1 MGGSYDLHSIVRN
14 LRSNKIT
21 DRKRAFSALRSALK
35 DQSIL
40 ASLDKNTLDK
50 VSLTWDLVAGNIA
63 KVIEQEL
70 NKSTGH
76 GKSRVAGPDVLAAVM
91 LLRTVVQ
98 LANRSRNKCRGRA
111 GQSLLNPRKMLEHVQ
126 RVLAGGPWE
135 QQLQVQYTRL
145 LRLLLLLDGWQATL
159 PPSLYH
165 GLVEGV
171 CQLLRS
177 DKEDTDVVALSSTLH
192 HLVTLGFYQ
201 EDACLETVLR
211 TLAGSFAKIRETGT
225 ASQVVLQ
232 LSSLVEVGRR
242 LGARRRRLLC
252 TLGEPLVRTLLLLGT
267 WNSPQIK
274 VLSLEFLALQLS
286 LHRTSDADQSG
297 WQCLLRDWH
306 HLLMQQLQEASVL
319 NQQEL
324 RVRRAQ
330 VWLAAE
336 TLHQLEPSGTALH
349 TAVAALVAAKSLGRD
364 VLPRLEVLACY
375 LWKYP
380 ETAGHMLPSLQK
392 LLEFLT
398 QCYSSSKLL
407 DVKRCVLRCYHGVA
421 HALVAGQR
429 PPWPLWNV
437 VWEQTAKTVFLNQ
450 CVEEG
455 HLVLQ
460 ELLRKQLAACSD
472 LGSLFCPGRPL
483 EPSALR
489 SLCVTLCQATHVDA
503 LLPEKHRWRLWL
515 LELPATVQLGSALV
529 MGAELLAALCL
540 ARPATALA
548 SQYSPPQVWQDPYP
562 WRAILDADLERRTT
576 AVPRTES
583 GAKDTGS
590 WHKSPVTVVETA
602 WEATLDTLAKQ
613 GLAFLDSIE
622 TLPACL
628 CSGAM
633 GAILLTH
640 MWRLQVRPALFDSPL
655 VQQLQSCLRDCTEKL
670 VHQQQCW
677 KDAAWLCLLE
687 ALLSYVE
694 GGPAPAC
701 AWLLGALP
709 QELDDCLLTT
719 LRATPDCIGD
729 DIGVRPH
736 GDVTEGC
743 HVDSD
748 EWADDSLP
756 SSSVASS
763 QGSSGDDFEFA
774 DTGQPVCYDMAAT
787 VLSPDRLTQEETQQL
802 AVLRIALSYFCLGRR
817 AAAAAGGALDL
828 LLQLLEEAARG
839 LSAWSIQA
847 ALQVLRMLLERA
859 ELLNE
864 AELFSLVDALRELM
878 KVHCRQL
885 DVSAA
890 LLELARLCV
899 PALNRRV
906 AGTELRHCFLVVL
919 DAYTALLSQGILN
932 EAVSLAFLRLLLECL
947 QEPSSSW
954 VRLTVDGQPVS
965 VLQYTLRFLGSSHD
979 SVRTLAAENMAVFLR
994 GQQPASLQALLP
1006 LLYKHLEADVSRED
1020 EHHSGCLVFATA
1032 LANAAI
1038 ALGPHLGGT
1047 ATALVLQA
1055 VRDRGL
1061 PDTLAA
1067 KVLGFAHA
1075 DPWAE
1080 VHLPAVVY
1088 HWLRRGL
1095 PLAELPVS
1103 ALGCSSATQFWKCH
1117 WVRVLPAVVEC
1128 CHSRAVQLVSDS
1140 VSIPAREL
1148 LRQVAP
1154 SVLSRALPSSEPLRF
1169 LQEHLS
1175 PEVVEQVFVDHLP
1188 EVLVSVLQ
1196 LACDLPTHATP
1207 HDDQYPP
1214 CLGEGQV
1221 QECLQ
1226 LLERKCCGDLLAVLL
1241 RKRDGVQLVLE
1252 GLQQCAGPR
1261 LAALK
1266 HLVAMVSLALARP
1279 TGLGGSE
1286 CFVLRT
1292 LTRQLL
1298 RKLPVQGG
1306 ADDTVR
1312 LVARLLR
1319 QLYEASLVYKEA
1331 ARNLPLIINA
1341 LAPFVDDKNTAV
1353 EVQRLVQ
1360 ILLSDEKL
1368 EAAAMLVLP
1377 RCCHGSLD
1385 AVQLRLK
1392 QGLVTQVLAVFT
1404 QSLKQDL
1411 LSGHEDIGTL
1421 VALGSLLKERR
1432 ADLLMDM
1439 QGKLFFT
1446 EAASSSPLHQLV
1458 VVLFQQARSPHR
1470 QVREASLHCLGILG
1484 PIEWHLPCL
1493 STAHWNPISG
1503 MVDEPTKGC
1512 RHISYAIIFRTMER
1526 YLSHPDA
1533 KLSRVACQVLK
1544 CALATPAGFSFAS
1557 QHGQAEDMEDTFA
1570 FLHPFVPSQCKASL
1584 VLYYIY
1590 GYHDRHSPQD
1600 FLEKYLEY
1608 CDIAGIPP
1616 DRHVQLLP
1624 AALEGSAKQWWH
1636 FSARL
1641 TSFKESVLEEVDS
1654 NGDIVKSWC
1663 QRGLKSFEAKKQQK
1677 VVIEHLE
1684 SFNLGRATADIII
1697 DCVERS
1703 ITELPKE
1710 KLLCFFSDGPNTMKS
1725 VKKLKD
1731 AVHRNIL
1738 DIGECNLHK
1747 ILPCLV
1753 TVEETVKSIK
1763 YVVASVPHM
1772 INGKQVS
1779 PLERPLSATDLSRL
1793 ELWAPEEACDHA
1805 TWITNLVCTLIR
1817 CCNDHILWAL
1827 LPLCSMAVDLCELL
1841 FPLVVETLSDEGSY
1855 WSAVVS
1861 GMAIFLDHHAE
1872 AQVKDEAQRSQSTV
1886 VSEPMSTE
1894 LTSGLVYCCQSSVAV
1909 MMSAVERM
1917 VVRRDAKARTL
1928 WEGLR
1933 LGCVNFLRAAQAAE
1947 FCGHHVTAVQCVE
1960 LWWDSLAR
1968 PCDDG
1973 GAPFLHWSAAEAA
1986 PVQSVLLSS
1995 LSGLGDLDALTGCR
2009 CLALG
2014 GPAHLLLWRHWAE
2027 QQGGHWPT
2035 LLAQADLA
2043 ATGRNAR
2050 LGHALKQCGL
2060 YHTLAAYLEPSTP
2073 DLAELQAECAWRLAN
2088 WDCQLSHDDHGC
2100 GHMGLHRG
2108 IFMTLSSMSSQDTE
2122 ELCSGLKAC
2131 RELLSSRF
2139 SAMTQLGST
2148 LQLNQLLAKM
2158 QMCTVLEECAAL
2170 LCGNEDEAVLLA
2182 RWEQRAAQPAVHFD
2196 VAEPVLWLQSVVLGQ
2211 LHSLQADAARTSI
2224 LRHYAVHARI
2234 NQRLAL
2240 ARVALQQLEC
2250 CAPDQASRWLLEEA
2264 RIQLAHGD
2272 CTEAQHTLWTLLR
2285 QLSQQHEMCNAQ
2297 ETGGVTRA
2305 YAEVLQLYGE
2315 CLAES
2320 HLESSDT
2327 IAREYLDKAVQLLS
2341 GRAEDALWA
2350 AHLRL
2355 AQFADSQLQS
2365 MEQYLH
2371 SPEFRAKQE
2380 LLQQS
2385 SHILDCT
2392 QSSGKRTSIEEARAL
2407 RLLERQSNLDR
2418 GEAASLEAVRRRH
2431 LLQAI
2436 DNYLQCLRGGHSL
2449 RLFRLVS
2456 LWIANATAP
2465 EVNALLQQGLRKLES
2480 HKFVPLIYQLAA
2492 RMSRPDGSTFPG
2504 LLFQLIERVVRDHPY
2519 QTLPVVLALCNADRD
2534 PTATIPRAAKKAKTS
2549 PTEDRVEGARY
2560 LVLQLRKGGGLC
2572 SSILGPLERL
2582 MDAYIHLAYL
2592 DPPGVP
2598 RGQTAVRLPRDT
2610 PLLKLGPMDRVPVLT
2625 QNVEVDHSASYCN
2638 LPGILR
2644 FSAEYRLCGGINKP
2658 KVITCVSQ
2666 DGSEYKQLVKGRDDL
2681 RQDAVMQQAFGLV
2694 NCLLAHDPTATG
2706 RLAMRTYKVV
2716 PLSRRSGLVQWCEGT
2731 QPFSEFLLTPHT
2743 GAHQRYQP
2751 HDWTPVACRN
2761 AMQEVHKG
2769 SPEER
2774 LHVYQEVCS
2783 HFHPVFRYFFFEQFP
2798 EPSRWFERRRAYI
2811 HSVATGSIGKH
2822 TCLIASS

>member
-1 MGGSYDLHSIVRN
+1 M
-14 LRSNKIT
+14 
-21 DRKRAFSALRSALK
+21 K

-76 GKSRVAGPDVLAAVM
+76 GNNRVAGPDVLAAVM

-98 LANRSRNKCRGRA
+98 LANRSRNKCRA

-126 RVLAGGPWE
+126 WVLAGGPWE

-159 PPSLYH
+159 PPSLYR
-165 GLVEGV
+165 GLVERV

-192 HLVTLGFYQ
+192 CLVTLGFYQ
-201 EDACLETVLR
+201 EDACLETVLG

-242 LGARRRRLLC
+242 LGARRCRLLC
-252 TLGEPLVRTLLLLGT
+252 TLGEPLVRTLLLLDT

-306 HLLMQQLQEASVL
+306 HLLMQQLQERAASVL
-319 NQQEL
+319 SQQEL

-336 TLHQLEPSGTALH
+336 TLHQLEPSGTALP

-407 DVKRCVLRCYHGVA
+407 DVKCCVLRCYHGVA
-421 HALVAGQR
+421 HALVPGQR

-489 SLCVTLCQATHVDA
+489 SLCVTLCQATHVDT

-515 LELPATVQLGSALV
+515 LELPATVKLGPALV
-529 MGAELLAALCL
+529 MGGELLAALCL

-602 WEATLDTLAKQ
+602 WEATLDTLTKQ

-677 KDAAWLCLLE
+677 KDASWLWLLE

-709 QELDDCLLTT
+709 EELDDCLLTT

-748 EWADDSLP
+748 EWADESLP

-774 DTGQPVCYDMAAT
+774 DTGQPVCCDMAAT

-839 LSAWSIQA
+839 LGAWSIQA

-859 ELLNE
+859 ELLTE

-899 PALNRRV
+899 QPLNRRV

-919 DAYTALLSQGILN
+919 DAYAALLSQGILN

-965 VLQYTLRFLGSSHD
+965 VLQYTLRFLGSSYD
-979 SVRTLAAENMAVFLR
+979 SVRTLAAENVAVFLR

-1020 EHHSGCLVFATA
+1020 EYRSGCLVFATA

-1047 ATALVLQA
+1047 ATALVVQA

-1067 KVLGFAHA
+1067 KVLGFADA
-1075 DPWAE
+1075 DRWAE

-1095 PLAELPVS
+1095 PLAELPVT

-1140 VSIPAREL
+1140 ISIPAREL

-1175 PEVVEQVFVDHLP
+1175 PEVVEQVFMDHLP

-1196 LACDLPTHATP
+1196 LACDIPTHATP
-1207 HDDQYPP
+1207 HDEPYPP
-1214 CLGEGQV
+1214 CLGEVQV

-1226 LLERKCCGDLLAVLL
+1226 LLESKCCGDLLAVLL

-1298 RKLPVQGG
+1298 RKLPVRGG

-1319 QLYEASLVYKEA
+1319 QLYEASLVHKEA

-1360 ILLSDEKL
+1360 ILLSDEQL

-1377 RCCHGSLD
+1377 LPHCCQSSLD

-1392 QGLVTQVLAVFT
+1392 QGLITQVLAVFT

-1411 LSGHEDIGTL
+1411 LSGHEGIGTL

-1432 ADLLMDM
+1432 ADLLMDT

-1512 RHISYAIIFRTMER
+1512 RHISYAIVFRTMER

-1570 FLHPFVPSQCKASL
+1570 FLHPFVPSRCK
-1584 VLYYIY
+1584 V
-1590 GYHDRHSPQD
+1590 
-1600 FLEKYLEY
+1600 
-1608 CDIAGIPP
+1608 C
-1616 DRHVQLLP
+1616 
-1624 AALEGSAKQWWH
+1624 
-1636 FSARL
+1636 
-1641 TSFKESVLEEVDS
+1641 
-1654 NGDIVKSWC
+1654 
-1663 QRGLKSFEAKKQQK
+1663 
-1677 VVIEHLE
+1677 
-1684 SFNLGRATADIII
+1684 
-1697 DCVERS
+1697 
-1703 ITELPKE
+1703 
-1710 KLLCFFSDGPNTMKS
+1710 
-1725 VKKLKD
+1725 
-1731 AVHRNIL
+1731 
-1738 DIGECNLHK
+1738 
-1747 ILPCLV
+1747 
-1753 TVEETVKSIK
+1753 
-1763 YVVASVPHM
+1763 
-1772 INGKQVS
+1772 
-1779 PLERPLSATDLSRL
+1779 PLERPLGATDLSRL

-1855 WSAVVS
+1855 WNAVVS
-1861 GMAIFLDHHAE
+1861 GMATFLDHHAE

-1933 LGCVNFLRAAQAAE
+1933 LGCLNFLQAARAAE

-1973 GAPFLHWSAAEAA
+1973 GAPFLYWSAAEAA
-1986 PVQSVLLSS
+1986 PVQSVLLPS

-2043 ATGRNAR
+2043 ATRRNAR

-2060 YHTLAAYLEPSTP
+2060 YHTLTAYLEPSTP

-2088 WDCQLSHDDHGC
+2088 WDCRLPHDDHGC

-2139 SAMTQLGST
+2139 SAMAQLGST

-2158 QMCTVLEECAAL
+2158 QMCTVLEEGAAL

-2211 LHSLQADAARTSI
+2211 LHSPQADAARTSI
-2224 LRHYAVHARI
+2224 LRHYAVNARI
-2234 NQRLAL
+2234 NQRSAL

-2592 DPPGVP
+2592 DPPSVP

-2610 PLLKLGPMDRVPVLT
+2610 PLLKLGPIDRVPVLT

-2694 NCLLAHDPTATG
+2694 NCLLAHRPTAAG

-2774 LHVYQEVCS
+2774 LRVYQEVCS

-2811 HSVATGSIGKH
+2811 HSVATGSIVGYVLGLGDRHCANILVDKH
-2822 TCLIASS
+2822 SAELIHIDLGVAFEQGRVLNTPETVPFRLTRDVVDGMGICGVEGTFRRCCERTMEVMRASRELLVTVVEVLLHDPLSSWTLSPERVAALQADGDALPLQRPSPELPYMQGDNRLARRMLLRLEQKLRGLEEGAPLSVAGQVNLLIQQARDPHNLSRLFPGWQPYV

>member
-98 LANRSRNKCRGRA
+98 LANRR
-111 GQSLLNPRKMLEHVQ
+111 QSLLNPRKMLEHVQ

-1432 ADLLMDM
+1432 ADLLMDT

-1570 FLHPFVPSQCKASL
+1570 FLHPFVPSQCK
-1584 VLYYIY
+1584 
-1590 GYHDRHSPQD
+1590 
-1600 FLEKYLEY
+1600 
-1608 CDIAGIPP
+1608 
-1616 DRHVQLLP
+1616 
-1624 AALEGSAKQWWH
+1624 
-1636 FSARL
+1636 
-1641 TSFKESVLEEVDS
+1641 
-1654 NGDIVKSWC
+1654 
-1663 QRGLKSFEAKKQQK
+1663 
-1677 VVIEHLE
+1677 
-1684 SFNLGRATADIII
+1684 
-1697 DCVERS
+1697 
-1703 ITELPKE
+1703 
-1710 KLLCFFSDGPNTMKS
+1710 
-1725 VKKLKD
+1725 
-1731 AVHRNIL
+1731 
-1738 DIGECNLHK
+1738 
-1747 ILPCLV
+1747 
-1753 TVEETVKSIK
+1753 
-1763 YVVASVPHM
+1763 
-1772 INGKQVS
+1772 VS

-2465 EVNALLQQGLRKLES
+2465 EVNALLQ
-2480 HKFVPLIYQLAA
+2480 
-2492 RMSRPDGSTFPG
+2492 
-2504 LLFQLIERVVRDHPY
+2504 
-2519 QTLPVVLALCNADRD
+2519 
-2534 PTATIPRAAKKAKTS
+2534 
-2549 PTEDRVEGARY
+2549 
-2560 LVLQLRKGGGLC
+2560 
-2572 SSILGPLERL
+2572 
-2582 MDAYIHLAYL
+2582 
-2592 DPPGVP
+2592 
-2598 RGQTAVRLPRDT
+2598 
-2610 PLLKLGPMDRVPVLT
+2610 
-2625 QNVEVDHSASYCN
+2625 
-2638 LPGILR
+2638 
-2644 FSAEYRLCGGINKP
+2644 
-2658 KVITCVSQ
+2658 
-2666 DGSEYKQLVKGRDDL
+2666 
-2681 RQDAVMQQAFGLV
+2681 
-2694 NCLLAHDPTATG
+2694 
-2706 RLAMRTYKVV
+2706 
-2716 PLSRRSGLVQWCEGT
+2716 
-2731 QPFSEFLLTPHT
+2731 
-2743 GAHQRYQP
+2743 
-2751 HDWTPVACRN
+2751 
-2761 AMQEVHKG
+2761 
-2769 SPEER
+2769 
-2774 LHVYQEVCS
+2774 
-2783 HFHPVFRYFFFEQFP
+2783 
-2798 EPSRWFERRRAYI
+2798 
-2811 HSVATGSIGKH
+2811 
-2822 TCLIASS
+2822 

>member
-1 MGGSYDLHSIVRN
+1 M
-14 LRSNKIT
+14 
-21 DRKRAFSALRSALK
+21 K

-98 LANRSRNKCRGRA
+98 LANRR
-111 GQSLLNPRKMLEHVQ
+111 QSLLNPRKMLEHVQ

-192 HLVTLGFYQ
+192 HLVTFGFYQ
-201 EDACLETVLR
+201 EDACLEMVLR

-306 HLLMQQLQEASVL
+306 HLLMQQLQERTASVL

-590 WHKSPVTVVETA
+590 WHKSPVTVVEVA
-602 WEATLDTLAKQ
+602 WEGTLDTLAKQ
-613 GLAFLDSIE
+613 GLAFLDSVE

-802 AVLRIALSYFCLGRR
+802 AVLRVALSYFCLGRR
-817 AAAAAGGALDL
+817 AAAAGGALDL

-859 ELLNE
+859 ELLTE

-965 VLQYTLRFLGSSHD
+965 VLQYTLRFLGSLHD
-979 SVRTLAAENMAVFLR
+979 SVRTLAAENVAVFLR

-1095 PLAELPVS
+1095 PLAELPVT

-1207 HDDQYPP
+1207 HDEPYPP

-1266 HLVAMVSLALARP
+1266 HLVAMVSLGLARP

-1298 RKLPVQGG
+1298 RKLPVRGG

-1360 ILLSDEKL
+1360 ILLSDEQL

-1432 ADLLMDM
+1432 ADLLMDT

-1503 MVDEPTKGC
+1503 MVDEPTKSC
-1512 RHISYAIIFRTMER
+1512 RHICYAIIFRTMER

-1570 FLHPFVPSQCKASL
+1570 FLHPFVPSQCK
-1584 VLYYIY
+1584 
-1590 GYHDRHSPQD
+1590 
-1600 FLEKYLEY
+1600 
-1608 CDIAGIPP
+1608 
-1616 DRHVQLLP
+1616 
-1624 AALEGSAKQWWH
+1624 
-1636 FSARL
+1636 
-1641 TSFKESVLEEVDS
+1641 
-1654 NGDIVKSWC
+1654 
-1663 QRGLKSFEAKKQQK
+1663 
-1677 VVIEHLE
+1677 
-1684 SFNLGRATADIII
+1684 
-1697 DCVERS
+1697 
-1703 ITELPKE
+1703 
-1710 KLLCFFSDGPNTMKS
+1710 
-1725 VKKLKD
+1725 
-1731 AVHRNIL
+1731 
-1738 DIGECNLHK
+1738 
-1747 ILPCLV
+1747 
-1753 TVEETVKSIK
+1753 
-1763 YVVASVPHM
+1763 
-1772 INGKQVS
+1772 VS
-1779 PLERPLSATDLSRL
+1779 PLERPLGATDLSRL

-1861 GMAIFLDHHAE
+1861 GVAIFLDHHAE

-2100 GHMGLHRG
+2100 GHMGLHRR

-2158 QMCTVLEECAAL
+2158 QMCTVLEEGAAL

-2196 VAEPVLWLQSVVLGQ
+2196 VTEPVLWLQSVVLGQ
-2211 LHSLQADAARTSI
+2211 LHSPQADAARTSV

-2234 NQRLAL
+2234 NQRSAL

-2285 QLSQQHEMCNAQ
+2285 QLSQQHEMCDAQ

-2592 DPPGVP
+2592 DPPSVP

-2694 NCLLAHDPTATG
+2694 NCLLAHDPKATG

-2774 LHVYQEVCS
+2774 LRVYQEVCS

-2811 HSVATGSIGKH
+2811 HSVATGSIVGYVLGLGDRHCANILVDKH
-2822 TCLIASS
+2822 SAELIHIDLGVAFEQGRVLNTPETVPFRLTRDVVDGMGICGVEGTFRRCCERTMEVMRASRELLVTVVEVLLHDPLSSWTLSPERVAALQADGDALPPQRPSPELPYMQGDNRLARRMLLRLEQKLRGLEEGAPLSVAGQVNLLIQQARDPHNLSRLFPGWQPYV

>member
-98 LANRSRNKCRGRA
+98 LANRR
-111 GQSLLNPRKMLEHVQ
+111 QSLLNPRKMLEHVQ

-1432 ADLLMDM
+1432 ADLLMDT

-1570 FLHPFVPSQCKASL
+1570 FLHPFVPSQCK
-1584 VLYYIY
+1584 
-1590 GYHDRHSPQD
+1590 
-1600 FLEKYLEY
+1600 
-1608 CDIAGIPP
+1608 
-1616 DRHVQLLP
+1616 
-1624 AALEGSAKQWWH
+1624 
-1636 FSARL
+1636 
-1641 TSFKESVLEEVDS
+1641 
-1654 NGDIVKSWC
+1654 
-1663 QRGLKSFEAKKQQK
+1663 
-1677 VVIEHLE
+1677 
-1684 SFNLGRATADIII
+1684 
-1697 DCVERS
+1697 
-1703 ITELPKE
+1703 
-1710 KLLCFFSDGPNTMKS
+1710 
-1725 VKKLKD
+1725 
-1731 AVHRNIL
+1731 
-1738 DIGECNLHK
+1738 
-1747 ILPCLV
+1747 
-1753 TVEETVKSIK
+1753 
-1763 YVVASVPHM
+1763 
-1772 INGKQVS
+1772 VS

-2285 QLSQQHEMCNAQ
+2285 QLSQQHE

-2811 HSVATGSIGKH
+2811 HSVATGSIVGYVLGLGDRHCANILVDKH
-2822 TCLIASS
+2822 SAELIHIDLGVAFEQGRVLNTPETVPFRLTRDVVDGMGICGVEGTFRRCCERTMEVMRASRELLVTVVEVLLHDPLSSWTLSPERVAALQADGDALPPQRPSPELPYMQGDNRLARRMLLRLEQKLRGLEEGAPLSVAGQVNLLIQQARDPHNLSRLFPGWQPYV

>member
-14 LRSNKIT
+14 LRSNKVM
-21 DRKRAFSALRSALK
+21 DRKRAFSALRIAMK

-40 ASLDKNTLDK
+40 ASLDKNTLEK
-50 VSLTWDLVAGNIA
+50 VSLTWDFLAGNIT

-70 NKSTGH
+70 NKCTGQS
-76 GKSRVAGPDVLAAVM
+76 KNTVAGPDVLAAVM

-98 LANRSRNKCRGRA
+98 LANRR
-111 GQSLLNPRKMLEHVQ
+111 QSLLSPRKILEHVQ
-126 RVLAGGPWE
+126 RVLAE
-135 QQLQVQYTRL
+135 CQQQELQVQYARL
-145 LRLLLLLDGWQATL
+145 LRLLLLLGGWQATL

-171 CQLLRS
+171 CRLLRS
-177 DKEDTDVVALSSTLH
+177 DKEDTDVVVLSSTLH

-201 EDACLETVLR
+201 EDACLEIVLR
-211 TLAGSFAKIRETGT
+211 TLAGSFARIRETGT

-242 LGARRRRLLC
+242 LGARRCRLLC

-286 LHRTSDADQSG
+286 LHSGSDVDDQSG
-297 WQCLLRDWH
+297 WLCLLRDWH
-306 HLLMQQLQEASVL
+306 CLLMQQLQERAASVL

-324 RVRRAQ
+324 HVRRAQ

-336 TLHQLEPSGTALH
+336 TLHQLEPQGTALP
-349 TAVAALVAAKSLGRD
+349 TAVAALVATRPPLGRD

-398 QCYSSSKLL
+398 QCYSSCKLMDL
-407 DVKRCVLRCYHGVA
+407 KRCVLLCYHGVS
-421 HALVAGQR
+421 HALVPGQR

-437 VWEQTAKTVFLNQ
+437 VWEQTSKTVFLNQ

-460 ELLRKQLAACSD
+460 ELLRKQLAPCSD

-489 SLCVTLCQATHVDA
+489 SLCVMLCQATHVDA

-515 LELPATVQLGSALV
+515 LELPATVHLGSVLV
-529 MGAELLAALCL
+529 LRGELLAALCL

-548 SQYSPPQVWQDPYP
+548 SQCVPPQVWQDPYP
-562 WRAILDADLERRTT
+562 WRAVLDADLYHRTT
-576 AVPRTES
+576 AVPRTDS
-583 GAKDTGS
+583 DATDTGS
-590 WHKSPVTVVETA
+590 ERKPLATVVETA
-602 WEATLDTLAKQ
+602 WEATLDTLIKQ
-613 GLAFLDSIE
+613 GLAFLDSAE

-640 MWRLQVRPALFDSPL
+640 MWRLQARQALFDSPL
-655 VQQLQSCLRDCTEKL
+655 VKQLQSCLRDCMEKL

-677 KDAAWLCLLE
+677 DAALLCLLE
-687 ALLSYVE
+687 SLLSYVE

-701 AWLLGALP
+701 VWLLGALP
-709 QELDDCLLTT
+709 QELDDRLLTT
-719 LRATPDCIGD
+719 LRAALDCMGG
-729 DIGVRPH
+729 DIGVRLH
-736 GDVTEGC
+736 GDVTEGG

-748 EWADDSLP
+748 EWADESLP
-756 SSSVASS
+756 SSSVTSS
-763 QGSSGDDFEFA
+763 QGSSGGDFEFA
-774 DTGQPVCYDMAAT
+774 DTGQSICSDMSST
-787 VLSPDRLTQEETQQL
+787 VLSADRLTQEEVQQL
-802 AVLRIALSYFCLGRR
+802 AVLRIALSYFCLSRR
-817 AAAAAGGALDL
+817 AAAAGGAFGP
-828 LLQLLEEAARG
+828 LLQLLQEAAQG

-859 ELLNE
+859 ELLTE

-899 PALNRRV
+899 PALNRWG
-906 AGTELRHCFLVVL
+906 AGTHSELRHCFLVVL
-919 DAYTALLSQGILN
+919 DAYAALLSQGILN
-932 EAVSLAFLRLLLECL
+932 EPVSLAFLRLLLECL

-979 SVRTLAAENMAVFLR
+979 SVRTLAAENVAVFLS
-994 GQQPASLQALLP
+994 GQHPASLQALLP

-1020 EHHSGCLVFATA
+1020 EHYSGCLVFATA

-1038 ALGPHLGGT
+1038 ALGPHLGGM
-1047 ATALVLQA
+1047 ATTLVLQA

-1067 KVLGFAHA
+1067 KVLGFAHIK
-1075 DPWAE
+1075 PWAE
-1080 VHLPAVVY
+1080 GHLPAVVY

-1095 PLAELPVS
+1095 PLAELPVA
-1103 ALGCSSATQFWKCH
+1103 ALGCPLPTQFWKCH
-1117 WVRVLPAVVEC
+1117 WVRVLPAVVDSC
-1128 CHSRAVQLVSDS
+1128 NIRAVQLVSDS
-1140 VSIPAREL
+1140 VGIPVREL

-1154 SVLSRALPSSEPLRF
+1154 SVLSRALPNSEPLCF

-1175 PEVVEQVFVDHLP
+1175 PKIVEQVFVDHLP
-1188 EVLVSVLQ
+1188 EVLVSLLH
-1196 LACDLPTHATP
+1196 LACDIPTHAARQSP
-1207 HDDQYPP
+1207 HDEPYPP
-1214 CLGEGQV
+1214 CLAEGQV

-1226 LLERKCCGDLLAVLL
+1226 LLEHRCCGDLLAALL
-1241 RKRDGVQLVLE
+1241 HKRDGVQLVLE
-1252 GLQQCAGPR
+1252 GLQQPAGPR

-1266 HLVAMVSLALARP
+1266 HLVAMVSQALARP

-1298 RKLPVQGG
+1298 QKLPAQGG

-1319 QLYEASLVYKEA
+1319 QLYEAALVYKEA

-1341 LAPFVDDKNTAV
+1341 LAPFVDDENTAV
-1353 EVQRLVQ
+1353 EVQRLVK
-1360 ILLSDEKL
+1360 ILLSDEQL
-1368 EAAAMLVLP
+1368 EAQMLLVLP
-1377 RCCHGSLD
+1377 LYRDSLD
-1385 AVQLRLK
+1385 AVQLCLK
-1392 QGLVTQVLAVFT
+1392 QGHITQVLAVFV

-1421 VALGSLLKERR
+1421 VALGSLLKQRHAE
-1432 ADLLMDM
+1432 LLPDT

-1446 EAASSSPLHQLV
+1446 ESASSSPLHQLV
-1458 VVLFQQARSPHR
+1458 VVLFQHAKSPHQR
-1470 QVREASLHCLGILG
+1470 VREASLHCLGILG

-1503 MVDEPTKGC
+1503 MVDKPAKGC
-1512 RHISYAIIFRTMER
+1512 QHITYAIIFRTMER
-1526 YLSHPDA
+1526 YISHPDT
-1533 KLSRVACQVLK
+1533 KLSSVACQVIK
-1544 CALATPAGFSFAS
+1544 SALATPAGFAFAS
-1557 QHGQAEDMEDTFA
+1557 QHRQAEDMEDTFA
-1570 FLHPFVPSQCKASL
+1570 FLHPFVPSCCK
-1584 VLYYIY
+1584 VC
-1590 GYHDRHSPQD
+1590 P
-1600 FLEKYLEY
+1600 
-1608 CDIAGIPP
+1608 
-1616 DRHVQLLP
+1616 
-1624 AALEGSAKQWWH
+1624 LEGP
-1636 FSARL
+1636 FS
-1641 TSFKESVLEEVDS
+1641 
-1654 NGDIVKSWC
+1654 G
-1663 QRGLKSFEAKKQQK
+1663 
-1677 VVIEHLE
+1677 
-1684 SFNLGRATADIII
+1684 
-1697 DCVERS
+1697 
-1703 ITELPKE
+1703 
-1710 KLLCFFSDGPNTMKS
+1710 
-1725 VKKLKD
+1725 
-1731 AVHRNIL
+1731 
-1738 DIGECNLHK
+1738 
-1747 ILPCLV
+1747 
-1753 TVEETVKSIK
+1753 
-1763 YVVASVPHM
+1763 
-1772 INGKQVS
+1772 
-1779 PLERPLSATDLSRL
+1779 TDLSDL
-1793 ELWAPEEACDHA
+1793 ELWAPGVTCDHNV
-1805 TWITNLVCTLIR
+1805 WITNLVCAMIR
-1817 CCNDHILWAL
+1817 CCEDPVLCAL
-1827 LPLCSMAVDLCELL
+1827 LPLCAMAVDLCELL
-1841 FPLVVETLSDEGSY
+1841 FPLVVETLSADEGSSH

-1861 GMAIFLDHHAE
+1861 GMAIFLERHAQ
-1872 AQVKDEAQRSQSTV
+1872 AQVKDDGSSKGSQSTIIPEP
-1886 VSEPMSTE
+1886 VSTDF
-1894 LTSGLVYCCQSSVAV
+1894 TSGLVYCCRSSVAV

-1933 LGCVNFLRAAQAAE
+1933 LSRLNFLQAAQAAE
-1947 FCGHHVTAVQCVE
+1947 FCGHPVAAVQCVE
-1960 LWWDSLAR
+1960 LWWDSQAR
-1968 PCDDG
+1968 KLPSDDG
-1973 GAPFLHWSAAEAA
+1973 GAPLLHWSAAEAA
-1986 PVQSVLLSS
+1986 PVQSVLVSS

-2027 QQGGHWPT
+2027 QQGSHWPT
-2035 LLAQADLA
+2035 LLARADLV
-2043 ATGRNAR
+2043 ATERNAR

-2060 YHTLAAYLEPSTP
+2060 YHTLTAYLEPSTP

-2088 WDCQLSHDDHGC
+2088 WDCRLPHDDHGC

-2108 IFMTLSSMSSQDTE
+2108 IFTTLSSMTSQDTE
-2122 ELCSGLKAC
+2122 EICSGLKAC
-2131 RELLSSRF
+2131 RELLSSQF
-2139 SAMTQLGST
+2139 SAKAQLGST

-2158 QMCTVLEECAAL
+2158 QMCTVLEEGVAL
-2170 LCGNEDEAVLLA
+2170 MCGHVDEAVLLA
-2182 RWEQRAAQPAVHFD
+2182 RWEQRAAQRAVQFD

-2211 LHSLQADAARTSI
+2211 LHSPQAEAVRTTI
-2224 LRHYAVHARI
+2224 LGHYAGQARI
-2234 NQRLAL
+2234 SQRYAL
-2240 ARVALQQLEC
+2240 ARVALRQLEC
-2250 CAPDQASRWLLEEA
+2250 CAPDQASRWRLEEA
-2264 RIQLAHGD
+2264 RIQLAQGD

-2285 QLSQQHEMCNAQ
+2285 QLSQQHE
-2297 ETGGVTRA
+2297 ESGGVTSA

-2320 HLESSDT
+2320 RLESSDT
-2327 IAREYLDKAVQLLS
+2327 IAKEYFDKAVQLLS
-2341 GRAEDALWA
+2341 GGAEDALWA

-2365 MEQYLH
+2365 IEQYLH

-2418 GEAASLEAVRRRH
+2418 GEAASLEAVHKRH

-2456 LWIANATAP
+2456 LWVANATTP
-2465 EVNALLQQGLRKLES
+2465 EVNALLQQGLGKLES

-2504 LLFQLIERVVRDHPY
+2504 LIFQLIERVVRDHPY

-2534 PTATIPRAAKKAKTS
+2534 PTATTLLLRPAKKAKTS
-2549 PTEDRVEGARY
+2549 LAPTEDRVEGARY
-2560 LVLQLRKGGGLC
+2560 LVSQLRKGGDLC
-2572 SSILGPLERL
+2572 STILGPLERL

-2592 DPPGVP
+2592 DPPSVP

-2610 PLLKLGPMDRVPVLT
+2610 PLLKLGPMDRIPVLT
-2625 QNVEVDHSASYCN
+2625 QNVEVDQSASYCN

-2644 FSAEYRLCGGINKP
+2644 FSTEYQLCGGINKP
-2658 KVITCVSQ
+2658 KVITCVSH
-2666 DGSEYKQLVKGRDDL
+2666 DGSKYKQLV
-2681 RQDAVMQQAFGLV
+2681 
-2694 NCLLAHDPTATG
+2694 
-2706 RLAMRTYKVV
+2706 KVV

-2769 SPEER
+2769 APEER
-2774 LHVYQEVCS
+2774 LRVYQKVCS
-2783 HFHPVFRYFFFEQFP
+2783 HFRPVFRYFFFEQFP
-2798 EPSRWFERRRAYI
+2798 EPSRWFERRRAYVQ
-2811 HSVATGSIGKH
+2811 SVATGSIVGYVLGLGDRHCANILVDKH
-2822 TCLIASS
+2822 SAELIHIDLGVAFEQGRVLNTPETVPFRLTRDVVDGMGICGVEGTFRRCCEHTMEVMRASRELLVTVVEVLLHDPLSSWTLSPERVAALQTDGDTLPPQRPSPELPYMQGDNRLARRMLLRLEQKLRGLEEGAPLSVAGQVNLLIQQARDPHNLSRLFPGWQPYV